1 VGIAAML
8 IIAIY
13 TDLFALLKYFIF
25 ICKSFCTFAPIMKTN
40 QLLIKWGLFILLSFI
55 WGSSFLLMLIGLKQ
69 LNAWQVAAFRLF
81 SAGIIMLPFA
91 RYTFKKIPKEKTGYI
106 ILSGLLGSFFPA
118 FLFCLAETR
127 LDSSFAGTLNS
138 LTPIFVI
145 LVGIFFFNLK
155 VKWRQAIGIFISFAG
170 SICLFLAKS
179 GKTGDLLY
187 VGFIVLGTFFYGLNV
202 NMIGK
207 KLMQVASFDIGVLA
221 FSFLS
226 VPSLIILLAF
236 GTHHLNFQDSQVIY
250 SVGASVLLGIFGTT
264 VASVLFYMLLKK
276 AGGVF
281 ASTVTYG
288 IPFIAMLWGWVYHEK
303 ITIPVVLS
311 LLVILLGIFITNVNE
326 KPISWL
332 MGFLKKGAG
341 KKSITPP

>member
-1 VGIAAML
+1 
-8 IIAIY
+8 
-13 TDLFALLKYFIF
+13 
-25 ICKSFCTFAPIMKTN
+25 MKTN
-40 QLLIKWGLFILLSFI
+40 QVLLKWGLFALLSFI
-55 WGSSFLLMLIGLKQ
+55 WGSSFLLMLIGLQK
-69 LNAWQVAAFRLF
+69 LNPWQVAALRLF
-81 SAGIIMLPFA
+81 SAGIIVLPFA
-91 RYTFKKIPKEKTGYI
+91 WSTFKKVPKEKTGYI

-155 VKWRQAIGIFISFAG
+155 IQRQQVIGILISFAG
-170 SICLFLAKS
+170 SICLFMAKS

-202 NMIGK
+202 NMISK
-207 KLMQVASFDIGVLA
+207 KLQKVGSFDIGVLA

-226 VPSLIILLAF
+226 IPALIILLAF
-236 GTHHLNFQDSQVIY
+236 GTQHLNFHDQQVIY
-250 SVGASVLLGIFGTT
+250 SVGAGVVLGITGTT
-264 VASVLFYMLLKK
+264 IASILFYVLLKK

-288 IPFIAMLWGWVYHEK
+288 IPFIAIFWGWVYHEK
-303 ITIPVVLS
+303 ITPLVILS
-311 LLVILLGIFITNVNE
+311 LFLILLGIFITNAN
-326 KPISWL
+326 KNPIRWL
-332 MGFLKKGAG
+332 MSLIKNKEGQKN
-341 KKSITPP
+341 ITPP